1 MLRAVGPVGPG
12 ALNIIRRAAADQALS
27 DRQQQIITAFA
38 GHQWEQSMVQAS
50 SPAEGGQ
57 GITRSVSLLV
67 AAVGVVYGDIGTSP
81 LYTLKEVFSGGYGV
95 AVNHDGVLGILAL
108 IFWSLIWVVS
118 IKYILF
124 ILRADNQGEG
134 GTMAL
139 TALARR
145 AAAPYPRLRMLMVGC
160 GLVGASLFY
169 GDSMITP
176 AVSVLS
182 AVEGMGLAFDGIDHW
197 VVPIALV
204 VLVGLFVVQKHG
216 TAKIGTLFGPV
227 MVLWFL
233 VLGALGI
240 HGIVQS
246 PEVLKAVNPAW
257 AVRFFVVHPGMGVA
271 ILGAV
276 VLALTGAEALYAD
289 MGHFGRK
296 PIARAWFLLVLP
308 ALVLNYF
315 GQGAL
320 LLQDPDAARNPF
332 YLLAP
337 SWALLPL
344 IGLATLAT
352 VIASQAVISGA
363 FSLTQQAIQLGYI
376 PRMQVQ
382 HTSSAEQGQI
392 YIGAV
397 NWTLMVGVVLLV
409 LGFESSGAL
418 AAAYGVAVTGTMLM
432 TTLLVAVVMLL
443 LWKWPPLLAVPIL
456 LGFLVVDGL
465 FFAANLPKVLQG
477 GAFPVIAGFV
487 LFVLMSTWKRGRQ
500 ILVERIGEGSL
511 PLPVF
516 IDSIAV
522 QPPHRV
528 EGTAVFL
535 TARADAVPHA
545 LLHNLLHNQVLHR
558 QVVLLTVISED
569 RPRVPEAERFEVLDH
584 GNGFFR
590 VLLHY
595 GFMDEPDVPAAL
607 ALCQRDDLNFS
618 PMRTTYFLSRETVVV
633 SRLEGMARWRGTLF
647 AFLLKNANGTL
658 RFFKLPL
665 NRVIELGTQVEI

>member
-1 MLRAVGPVGPG
+1 
-12 ALNIIRRAAADQALS
+12 
-27 DRQQQIITAFA
+27 
-38 GHQWEQSMVQAS
+38 MVQAS
-50 SPAEGGQ
+50 SHAEGGQ
-57 GITRSVSLLV
+57 GAARPLSLLV

-95 AVNHDGVLGILAL
+95 PVNHDGVLGILSL
-108 IFWSLIWVVS
+108 ILWSLIWVVS
-118 IKYILF
+118 VKYVTF

-134 GTMAL
+134 GIMAL

-145 AAAPYPRLRMLMVGC
+145 ASARYPKLRMLMVGC
-160 GLVGASLFY
+160 GLIGASLFY

-197 VVPIALV
+197 VVPIAVV
-204 VLVGLFVVQKHG
+204 VLVALFLVQKHG
-216 TAKIGTLFGPV
+216 TAKIGILFGPV
-227 MVLWFL
+227 MVTWFL
-233 VLGALGI
+233 VLAALGL
-240 HGIVQS
+240 HGVSHS
-246 PEVLKAVNPAW
+246 PEVLRAFNPAW
-257 AVRFFVVHPGMGVA
+257 AVRFFIVHPGMGVA

-296 PIARAWFLLVLP
+296 PIARAWFILVLP

-320 LLQDPDAARNPF
+320 LLHDPEAARNPF

-344 IGLATLAT
+344 IGLATLST

-363 FSLTQQAIQLGYI
+363 FSLTRQAIQLGYI
-376 PRMQVQ
+376 PRMQIQ
-382 HTSSAEQGQI
+382 HTSSDEQGQI

-397 NWTLMVGVVLLV
+397 NWALMVAVVLLV
-409 LGFESSGAL
+409 IGFESSGAL

-432 TTLLVAVVMLL
+432 TTLLVSTVMLL

-456 LGFLVVDGL
+456 LGFLLVDAL
-465 FFAANLPKVLQG
+465 FFTANLPKVVQG
-477 GAFPVIAGFV
+477 GAFPVLAGSV
-487 LFVLMSTWKRGRQ
+487 LFLLMTTWKRGKQ
-500 ILVERIGEGSL
+500 ILVERIDEAAL

-516 IDSIAV
+516 ISSIRV

-535 TARADAVPHA
+535 TARPDAVPHA
-545 LLHNLLHNQVLHR
+545 LLHNMLHNQVLHS
-558 QVVLLTVISED
+558 QVVLLTVVSED
-569 RPRVPEAERFEVLDH
+569 RPRVPEQERFEVEAYGD
-584 GNGFFR
+584 GFFR
-590 VLLHY
+590 VLLHF
-595 GFMDEPDVPAAL
+595 GFMDEPDVPQAL
-607 ALCQRDDLNFS
+607 KLCHLEELDFS
-618 PMRTTYFLSRETVVV
+618 PMRTTYFLSRETVIA

-647 AFLLKNANGTL
+647 AFLLKNANGNL
-658 RFFKLPL
+658 RFFNLPL

>member
-1 MLRAVGPVGPG
+1 
-12 ALNIIRRAAADQALS
+12 
-27 DRQQQIITAFA
+27 
-38 GHQWEQSMVQAS
+38 MVQAS
-50 SPAEGGQ
+50 SHAQAGQ
-57 GITRSVSLLV
+57 GVARPIGLLV

-95 AVNHDGVLGILAL
+95 PVNHDGVLGILSL

-118 IKYILF
+118 FKYVTF

-134 GTMAL
+134 GIMAL
-139 TALARR
+139 TALATR
-145 AAAPYPRLRMLMVGC
+145 ASAPYPKLRIGMIGC

-169 GDSMITP
+169 GDSLITP

-197 VVPIALV
+197 VVPIAVV
-204 VLVGLFVVQKHG
+204 VLVALFLVQKHG
-216 TAKIGTLFGPV
+216 TAKIGILFGPV
-227 MVLWFL
+227 MVLWFA
-233 VLGALGI
+233 VLALLGL

-246 PEVLKAVNPAW
+246 PEVIKALNPAW
-257 AVRFFVVHPGMGVA
+257 AVNFFVVHPGMGVA

-296 PIARAWFLLVLP
+296 PISRAWFILVLP

-320 LLQDPDAARNPF
+320 LLQDPEAARNPF

-344 IGLATLAT
+344 VGLSTLAT

-363 FSLTQQAIQLGYI
+363 FSLTRQAIQLGYI
-376 PRMQVQ
+376 PRMQIQ
-382 HTSSAEQGQI
+382 HTSSDEQGQI

-397 NWTLMVGVVLLV
+397 NWALMIGVVLLV
-409 LGFESSGAL
+409 IGFESSGAL

-432 TTLLVAVVMLL
+432 TTLLVATVMLL

-456 LGFLVVDGL
+456 IGFLLVDGL
-465 FFAANLPKVLQG
+465 FFAANLPKVVQG
-477 GAFPVIAGFV
+477 GAFPVLAAIA
-487 LFVLMSTWKRGRQ
+487 LLLLMTTWKRGKQ
-500 ILVERIGEGSL
+500 ILVERIDEAAL
-511 PLPVF
+511 PLPIF
-516 IDSIAV
+516 ISSIRV

-535 TARADAVPHA
+535 TARPDAVPHA
-545 LLHNLLHNQVLHR
+545 LLHNMLHNQVLHR
-558 QVVLLTVISED
+558 QVVLLTVVSED
-569 RPRVPEAERFEVLDH
+569 RPRVPEQERFEVEAYGD
-584 GNGFFR
+584 GFFR
-590 VLLHY
+590 VLLHF
-595 GFMDEPDVPAAL
+595 GFMDEPDVPQAL
-607 ALCQRDDLNFS
+607 RLCHLDELDFS
-618 PMRTTYFLSRETVVV
+618 PMRTTYFLSRETVIA
-633 SRLEGMARWRGTLF
+633 SRLEGMARWRGALF
-647 AFLLKNANGTL
+647 AFLLKNANGNL
-658 RFFKLPL
+658 RFFNLPL

>member
-1 MLRAVGPVGPG
+1 
-12 ALNIIRRAAADQALS
+12 
-27 DRQQQIITAFA
+27 
-38 GHQWEQSMVQAS
+38 MVQAS
-50 SPAEGGQ
+50 SHAEGGHAGKQ
-57 GITRSVSLLV
+57 GATRSLGLLV

-81 LYTLKEVFSGGYGV
+81 LYTLKEVFTGGYGV
-95 AVNHDGVLGILAL
+95 PVNHDGVLGILSL
-108 IFWSLIWVVS
+108 ILWSLLWVVS
-118 IKYILF
+118 FKYVMF

-145 AAAPYPRLRMLMVGC
+145 ATAAYPRLRSLMVVC
-160 GLVGASLFY
+160 GLIGASLFY

-197 VVPIALV
+197 VVPISLV
-204 VLVGLFVVQKHG
+204 VLVALFLVQKHG
-216 TAKIGTLFGPV
+216 TDKIGKLFGPI
-227 MVLWFL
+227 MVVWFL
-233 VLGALGI
+233 ALAALGA
-240 HGIVQS
+240 HGISQS
-246 PEVLKAVNPAW
+246 PEVLKAFNPGW
-257 AVRFFVVHPGMGVA
+257 AVNFFIVHPGMGVA

-296 PIARAWFLLVLP
+296 PIARAWFALVLP

-315 GQGAL
+315 GQGAI
-320 LLQDPDAARNPF
+320 LLQNPDAARNPF

-337 SWALLPL
+337 GWALLPMV
-344 IGLATLAT
+344 GLATMAT

-363 FSLTQQAIQLGYI
+363 FSLTRQAIQLGYI
-376 PRMQVQ
+376 PRMQIQ
-382 HTSSAEQGQI
+382 HTSSDEQGQI

-409 LGFESSGAL
+409 IGFESSGAL

-432 TTLLVAVVMLL
+432 TTILVSAVMLL
-443 LWKWPPLLAVPIL
+443 LWKWPPVLAVPIL
-456 LGFLVVDGL
+456 VGFLFVDGL
-465 FFAANLPKVLQG
+465 FFAANVPKIVQG
-477 GAFPVIAGFV
+477 GAFPVLAGGV
-487 LFVLMSTWKRGRQ
+487 LFLLMSTWKRGKQ
-500 ILVERIGEGSL
+500 ILVERIDEGGL

-516 IDSIAV
+516 ISSIRV

-545 LLHNLLHNQVLHR
+545 LLHNMLHNQVLHS
-558 QVVLLTVISED
+558 QVVLLTVVSED
-569 RPRVPEAERFEVLDH
+569 RPRVPEQERFEVEAYGD
-584 GNGFFR
+584 GFFR
-590 VLLHY
+590 VLLHF

-607 ALCQRDDLNFS
+607 KLCHLDELDFS
-618 PMRTTYFLSRETVVV
+618 PMRTTYFLSRETVIA
-633 SRLEGMARWRGTLF
+633 SRLEGMSHWRGNLF
-647 AFLLKNANGTL
+647 AFLLKNANGNL
-658 RFFKLPL
+658 RFFNLPL

>member
-1 MLRAVGPVGPG
+1 
-12 ALNIIRRAAADQALS
+12 
-27 DRQQQIITAFA
+27 
-38 GHQWEQSMVQAS
+38 MVQAS
-50 SPAEGGQ
+50 SSAEGGQ

-197 VVPIALV
+197 VVPISLV
-204 VLVGLFVVQKHG
+204 VLVALFVVQKHG

-227 MVLWFL
+227 MVLWFV
-233 VLGALGI
+233 VLGALGV
-240 HGIVQS
+240 HGILQS

-320 LLQDPDAARNPF
+320 LLQNPEAARNPF

-443 LWKWPPLLAVPIL
+443 LWKWPPLLAVPVL

-477 GAFPVIAGFV
+477 GAFPVIAGIV

-500 ILVERIGEGSL
+500 ILVERIDEGSL
-511 PLPVF
+511 PLQVF
-516 IDSIAV
+516 ISSIAV

-545 LLHNLLHNQVLHR
+545 LLHNLLHNQVLHH

-569 RPRVPEAERFEVLDH
+569 RPRVPEAERFEVLAH

-607 ALCQRDDLNFS
+607 ALCQRDDLDFS

-633 SRLEGMARWRGTLF
+633 SRLQGMARWRGTLF

>member
-1 MLRAVGPVGPG
+1 
-12 ALNIIRRAAADQALS
+12 
-27 DRQQQIITAFA
+27 
-38 GHQWEQSMVQAS
+38 MVQAS
-50 SPAEGGQ
+50 SHAEGGHAGKQ
-57 GITRSVSLLV
+57 GATRSLGLLV

-81 LYTLKEVFSGGYGV
+81 LYTLKEVFTGGYGV
-95 AVNHDGVLGILAL
+95 PVNHDGVLGILSL
-108 IFWSLIWVVS
+108 ILWSLLWVVS
-118 IKYILF
+118 FKYVMF

-139 TALARR
+139 TALALR
-145 AAAPYPRLRMLMVGC
+145 ATTAYPRLRSLMLIC
-160 GLVGASLFY
+160 GLIGASLFY

-182 AVEGMGLAFDGIDHW
+182 AVEGMGLAFEGIDHW
-197 VVPIALV
+197 VVPISLV
-204 VLVGLFVVQKHG
+204 VLVALFVAQKHG
-216 TAKIGTLFGPV
+216 TEKIGKLFGPI
-227 MVLWFL
+227 MVTWFL
-233 VLGALGI
+233 ALAVLGV
-240 HGIVQS
+240 HGISQS
-246 PEVLKAVNPAW
+246 PEVLKAFNPVW
-257 AVRFFVVHPGMGVA
+257 AVNFFIVHPGMGVA

-296 PIARAWFLLVLP
+296 PIARAWFALVLP

-320 LLQDPDAARNPF
+320 LLQNPDAARNPF

-337 SWALLPL
+337 GWALLPMV
-344 IGLATLAT
+344 GLATMAT

-363 FSLTQQAIQLGYI
+363 FSLTRQAIQLGYI
-376 PRMQVQ
+376 PRMQIQ
-382 HTSSAEQGQI
+382 HTSSDEQGQI

-409 LGFESSGAL
+409 IGFESSGAL

-432 TTLLVAVVMLL
+432 TTILVAAVMLL
-443 LWKWPPLLAVPIL
+443 LWKWPPMLAVPLVVCFL
-456 LGFLVVDGL
+456 LVDGL
-465 FFAANLPKVLQG
+465 YFAANVPKIVQG
-477 GAFPVIAGFV
+477 GAFPVLAGLV
-487 LFVLMSTWKRGRQ
+487 LYLLMSTWKRGKQ
-500 ILVERIGEGSL
+500 ILVERIDEGGL

-516 IDSIAV
+516 ISSIRV

-545 LLHNLLHNQVLHR
+545 LLHNMLHNQVLHS
-558 QVVLLTVISED
+558 QVVLLTVVSED
-569 RPRVPEAERFEVLDH
+569 RPRVPEHERFEVEAYGD
-584 GNGFFR
+584 GFFR
-590 VLLHY
+590 VLLHF

-607 ALCQRDDLNFS
+607 RLCHLDELDFS
-618 PMRTTYFLSRETVVV
+618 PMRTTYFLSRETVIA
-633 SRLEGMARWRGTLF
+633 SRLEGMSRWRGNLF
-647 AFLLKNANGTL
+647 AFLLKNANGNL
-658 RFFKLPL
+658 RFFNLPL